1 MSDNNELGILA
12 RRKIEAE
19 IIKPIYEILV
29 REIGKAR
36 AQAVIGEA
44 IEQAAIDAGKAFA
57 SKEPNGADIQSFIA
71 LQYLWEKD
79 NALDVKVIDAD
90 DQQYN
95 YNVNRCRYA
104 EMYHEMGL
112 GEIGHLLSCA
122 RDEKFIVGYAPDVE
136 LTRTTTI
143 MQGGVLLRLPLSRAE
158 GQAMIRVNAERL
170 WSTLNDDGADRRHA
184 GRRRHPL
191 ALSDEDRRRA
201 TCCASGRWSR
211 FSLRVDSM
219 GNMFIRRAGK
229 NPQLAPV

>member
-19 IIKPIYEILV
+19 IIKPIYDILV

-44 IEQAAIDAGKAFA
+44 IENAAIEAGKAFA
-57 SKEPNGADIQSFIA
+57 REEPNGADIRSFVA

-79 NALDVKVIDAD
+79 NALEVTVLDAD
-90 DQQYN
+90 

-122 RDEKFIVGYAPDVE
+122 RDDKFIVGYAPDVE

-143 MQGGVLLRLPLSRAE
+143 MEGGKCCDFRY
-158 GQAMIRVNAERL
+158 RVQKDK
-170 WSTLNDDGADRRHA
+170 S
-184 GRRRHPL
+184 
-191 ALSDEDRRRA
+191 
-201 TCCASGRWSR
+201 
-211 FSLRVDSM
+211 
-219 GNMFIRRAGK
+219 
-229 NPQLAPV
+229 

>member
-19 IIKPIYEILV
+19 IIKPIYAILV

-44 IEQAAIDAGKAFA
+44 IENAAIEAGKAFA
-57 SKEPNGADIQSFIA
+57 RQEPNGADIQSFVA

-79 NALDVKVIDAD
+79 NALDAD

-122 RDEKFIVGYAPDVE
+122 RDDKFIVGYAPDVE

-143 MQGGVLLRLPLSRAE
+143 MQGGKCCDFRY
-158 GQAMIRVNAERL
+158 RVQKDK
-170 WSTLNDDGADRRHA
+170 S
-184 GRRRHPL
+184 
-191 ALSDEDRRRA
+191 
-201 TCCASGRWSR
+201 
-211 FSLRVDSM
+211 
-219 GNMFIRRAGK
+219 
-229 NPQLAPV
+229 

>member
-1 MSDNNELGILA
+1 MSDHNELGILA

-19 IIKPIYEILV
+19 IIKPIYDIPV

-44 IEQAAIDAGKAFA
+44 IENAAIEAGKAFA
-57 SKEPNGADIQSFIA
+57 RQEPDGADIRSFVA

-79 NALDVKVIDAD
+79 NALEVTVLDAD

-122 RDEKFIVGYAPDVE
+122 RDDKFIVGYAPDVE

-143 MQGGVLLRLPLSRAE
+143 MQGGKCCDFRY
-158 GQAMIRVNAERL
+158 RVQKDK
-170 WSTLNDDGADRRHA
+170 S
-184 GRRRHPL
+184 
-191 ALSDEDRRRA
+191 
-201 TCCASGRWSR
+201 
-211 FSLRVDSM
+211 
-219 GNMFIRRAGK
+219 
-229 NPQLAPV
+229 

>member
-19 IIKPIYEILV
+19 IIKPIYDILV

-44 IEQAAIDAGKAFA
+44 IENAAIEAGKAFA
-57 SKEPNGADIQSFIA
+57 AKEPNGADIQSFVA

-79 NALDVKVIDAD
+79 NALEVTVLDAD
-90 DQQYN
+90 DRQYN

-122 RDEKFIVGYAPDVE
+122 RDDKFIVGYAPEVE

-143 MQGGVLLRLPLSRAE
+143 MQGAPCCDFRY
-158 GQAMIRVNAERL
+158 RVKKDP
-170 WSTLNDDGADRRHA
+170 S
-184 GRRRHPL
+184 
-191 ALSDEDRRRA
+191 
-201 TCCASGRWSR
+201 
-211 FSLRVDSM
+211 
-219 GNMFIRRAGK
+219 
-229 NPQLAPV
+229 